1 MSRRYDT
8 PLTTLAIALIDRDA
22 YNQAVGELTVH
33 SADRDAV
40 AELLSLTSGNC
51 TDVVLGHRHF
61 LGMLPCGLTLRIITE
76 EVTR

>member
-33 SADRDAV
+33 SADRDTV

-51 TDVVLGHRHF
+51 TDQADGRRHYLGV
-61 LGMLPCGLTLRIITE
+61 LPCGLTLRIITE
-76 EVTR
+76 EATR